1 MLMKSQKDVKK
12 PKWMFDRVWNGLLAK
27 WNLPKYRIKCLQAQ
41 KNQNSEKGGSLH
53 IGGSLN
59 THKHAICMTRFSQAR
74 SKAESCGGS
83 SDISPLDPAEEV
95 RLRTQTFVVGASGFK
110 KGWIYGTGELTH
122 GYKCVDILTQMIHE
136 GSSHSQDLE
145 EIVQLK
151 KEVCQ
156 SREDNE

>member
-1 MLMKSQKDVKK
+1 M
-12 PKWMFDRVWNGLLAK
+12 
-27 WNLPKYRIKCLQAQ
+27 
-41 KNQNSEKGGSLH
+41 
-53 IGGSLN
+53 
-59 THKHAICMTRFSQAR
+59 
-74 SKAESCGGS
+74 
-83 SDISPLDPAEEV
+83 